1 MNHESAQSHHHGV
14 GDLIEERLCGAL
26 RNLPARTPPA
36 GLRVALRVIAS
47 RERQRF
53 LERRTLRQVIAT
65 WRERASLSA
74 ADTMRSVVLP
84 LAGGVSAAVILFS
97 TWLVPTYP
105 LLANGGVDVPTILST
120 DATVTETGV
129 IGLSGGDAVVDVTV
143 DDQGRFADY
152 AIVSGA
158 DVLQDPNRRHRFE
171 NVLLATQFAPATD
184 FGRPKV
190 SKVRMVFSQVLFS
203 HIDVKVDKD

>member
-1 MNHESAQSHHHGV
+1 LA
-14 GDLIEERLCGAL
+14 EEKLRRAL
-26 RNLPARTPPA
+26 RSLPARIPPA
-36 GLRVALRVIAS
+36 GLTVALRVIAS
-47 RERQRF
+47 RERERF
-53 LERRTLRQVIAT
+53 LERRSLRRMIAA
-65 WRERASLSA
+65 WHERATLNAGDMIRSL
-74 ADTMRSVVLP
+74 VLP

-97 TWLVPTYP
+97 IWLVPTYP
-105 LLANGGVDVPTILST
+105 LHANSGVDVPTMLST
-120 DATVTETGV
+120 DATVTDTGV

-143 DDQGRFADY
+143 DDQGRMADY

-203 HIDVKVDKD
+203 HIDVTVDKD